1 MHMAKLAKEEED
13 KFHSTRTGSGK
24 KKMHQHASS
33 PTTPAR
39 TEKKKD
45 AKLTPIQKLS
55 KKLPDIDQNMLAR
68 IAGEVIN
75 VLGEKRPASD
85 DEESDEEK
93 PPRKSPANM
102 YEALDEEALD
112 THALTDLTQST
123 EDSIDTEQLARQ
135 LLQNAVATTVAA
147 PQSEP
152 T

>member
-1 MHMAKLAKEEED
+1 MKEEISEAFLEAQPPAKHERKSISKLKMHMAKLAKEEED

-68 IAGEVIN
+68 IAGEV
-75 VLGEKRPASD
+75 
-85 DEESDEEK
+85 
-93 PPRKSPANM
+93 
-102 YEALDEEALD
+102 
-112 THALTDLTQST
+112 QSST
-123 EDSIDTEQLARQ
+123 C
-135 LLQNAVATTVAA
+135 
-147 PQSEP
+147 
-152 T
+152 